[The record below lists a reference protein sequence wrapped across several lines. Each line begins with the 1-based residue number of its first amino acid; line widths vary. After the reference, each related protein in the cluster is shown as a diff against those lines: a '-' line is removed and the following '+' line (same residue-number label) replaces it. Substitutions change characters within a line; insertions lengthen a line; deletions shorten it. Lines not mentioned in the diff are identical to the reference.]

1 MTVSLLQFIVEIPDC
16 PSLKDKRRVVKSIKD
31 KLFHRFKVSIAE
43 VDLQDSH
50 SFAQIGAALVSNS
63 KEFGEKV
70 LNKAFNFV
78 EDNFPIRVV
87 DVKIITEF
95 YG

>member
-1 MTVSLLQFIVEIPDC
+1 MTVSLLQILMEIPDC

-31 KLFHRFKVSIAE
+31 KLIHRYKVSAAE

-63 KEFGEKV
+63 KDFGEKI
-70 LNKAFNFV
+70 LNKAFAFV
-78 EDNFPIRVV
+78 EDNYPVRVV
-87 DVKIITEF
+87 DYKIITEF

>member
-1 MTVSLLQFIVEIPDC
+1 MTVSLLQFIIEIPDC
-16 PSLKDKRRVVKSIKD
+16 PSLKDKRRVVMSIKE
-31 KLFHRFKVSIAE
+31 KLIHRYKLSAAE

-63 KEFGEKV
+63 KDFGEKV
-70 LNKAFNFV
+70 LNKAFSFV
-78 EDNFPIRVV
+78 EDSFPVRVM

-95 YG
+95 Y